1 MGKSFDE
8 LTPSLST
15 FILKQAVFWV
25 ATAPLTADGHVNL
38 SPKGGEG
45 MFHIVNPRQVWYED
59 LTGSGI
65 ETISHLRENR
75 RITILFNAFEGP
87 PRIVRLYGQVWYPE
101 YDNYVPG
108 NSRSPGSRAV
118 ILIDVHRVS
127 TSCGFGVPFYD
138 FKAHRTKMSNLGT
151 MVEVFGLRQFWTTFN
166 LKSID
171 GLTGLTTAPFASKK
185 FQSTPKVSKPDKT
198 KTETRFEVGRIDLVV
213 AFSLGI
219 LLAALYVRLSQS
231 QHSILNLW

>member
-87 PRIVRLYGQVWYPE
+87 PRIVRLYGQGTVFEFGTP
-101 YDNYVPG
+101 
-108 NSRSPGSRAV
+108 STTTTPGSRAV

-127 TSCGFGVPFYD
+127 TSCGFG
-138 FKAHRTKMSNLGT
+138 HRTKMSNLGT

-171 GLTGLTTAPFASKK
+171 GADRSNNCSIRLQEIPVYAEGLQAR
-185 FQSTPKVSKPDKT
+185 QE